1 MCGVALRR
9 ASRISHCHTPAVFID
24 RSHAPSSCETLSA
37 FFPTLASANRRAD
50 SPIGRGQTADW
61 TTPPRAV
68 SHALL
73 NQPWRDK
80 QQRGECSRPGCEV
93 IRGILLLFATNVFHS
108 RFTYFCVQ
116 ALRDEHSCTL
126 DVGK

>member
-1 MCGVALRR
+1 MCGVALQR

-93 IRGILLLFATNVFHS
+93 IRGIGEILLLFATNVFS
-108 RFTYFCVQ
+108 
-116 ALRDEHSCTL
+116 
-126 DVGK
+126 

>member
-1 MCGVALRR
+1 MSGVALQR

-93 IRGILLLFATNVFHS
+93 IRGIGGILLLFATNVS
-108 RFTYFCVQ
+108 
-116 ALRDEHSCTL
+116 S
-126 DVGK
+126 